1 MSQTATVPMAYFG
14 KVPSRGDFVRSASQA
29 PLTQKLDRWLTQ
41 GLELMSDDPRWKEI
55 YDHAAPVNFA
65 FLGVKS
71 RALLAGHLIPST
83 DTSGRRFPF
92 VAAGTLD
99 VGSAMGPNDA
109 PLAFLARNP
118 TVLTRLW
125 ARFEQAAQLAFGATE
140 AGAML
145 GTLNQTHV
153 DVDVQAHAY
162 DPSLQDFLD
171 LQTVGELESMLRQ
184 SGHSV
189 NLRRTLL
196 ALGLLLQPVPTSGS
210 STLDKGISLPLPADP
225 LYLPYVA
232 TLWVEL
238 VARFL
243 TRGDFEVVLYVSTGG
258 NTKAPMLQV
267 GFSGGSPATLQAALD
282 PHVGRTVFV
291 DLSDAEWVESQ
302 TGKDYGIKK
311 LSSYLEQPQL
321 SLRQALSTFGETFL
335 GD

>member
-1 MSQTATVPMAYFG
+1 MSQTATVPLAYFG
-14 KVPSRGDFVRSASQA
+14 KVPSRGDFVRSANHTA
-29 PLTQKLDRWLTQ
+29 LTQKLDRWLTQ
-41 GLELMSDDPRWKEI
+41 GLELMSDDPRWKEV

-99 VGSAMGPNDA
+99 VGGPLGPNDA
-109 PLAFLARNP
+109 PLAFMARNP

-125 ARFEQAAQLAFGATE
+125 ARFEQTARQAFGAAE
-140 AGAML
+140 AGVVL
-145 GTLNQTHV
+145 GELNQAQV
-153 DVDVQAHAY
+153 EVELEAHAY
-162 DPSLQDFLD
+162 DPSLRDFLD
-171 LQTVGELESMLRQ
+171 LQTVGELEAMLRLA
-184 SGHSV
+184 GHSV

-196 ALGLLLQPVPTSGS
+196 GLGLLLQPVPSSGS
-210 STLDKGISLPLPADP
+210 STLDKGICLPLPADP

-243 TRGDFEVVLYVSTGG
+243 TRGDFEIVLYVPTGR
-258 NTKAPMLQV
+258 NTQAPTLQI

-282 PHVGRTVFV
+282 PHIGRTVFV
-291 DLSDAEWVESQ
+291 DMNDAEWVESQ
-302 TGKDYGIKK
+302 AGKDYGVKK

-321 SLRQALSTFGETFL
+321 SLRQALSTFGEAFL